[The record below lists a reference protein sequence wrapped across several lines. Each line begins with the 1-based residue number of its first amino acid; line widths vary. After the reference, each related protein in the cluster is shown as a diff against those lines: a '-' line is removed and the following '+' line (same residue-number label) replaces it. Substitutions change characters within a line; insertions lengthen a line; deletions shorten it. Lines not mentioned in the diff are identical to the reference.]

1 MILFR
6 QNWHNEKYNYIKN
19 FRCQG
24 KFKPV
29 IRRAGSRPWDRVRG
43 GGGLFGGGGV
53 GHPESE
59 MRGAGGGLLK
69 IFSGPSD
76 LSLV

>member
-1 MILFR
+1 M
-6 QNWHNEKYNYIKN
+6 
-19 FRCQG
+19 
-24 KFKPV
+24 
-29 IRRAGSRPWDRVRG
+29 RG
-43 GGGLFGGGGV
+43 GGGLLGGGGGV

>member
-1 MILFR
+1 M
-6 QNWHNEKYNYIKN
+6 
-19 FRCQG
+19 
-24 KFKPV
+24 
-29 IRRAGSRPWDRVRG
+29 
-43 GGGLFGGGGV
+43 GGGGV
-53 GHPESE
+53 GHPERE

>member
-1 MILFR
+1 M
-6 QNWHNEKYNYIKN
+6 
-19 FRCQG
+19 
-24 KFKPV
+24 
-29 IRRAGSRPWDRVRG
+29 RG
-43 GGGLFGGGGV
+43 GGGLLGGGGGV
-53 GHPESE
+53 GHPEIE